1 MIFVLN
7 NVVQTTKF
15 AQTVQDN
22 KLFYVVNKMEQKV
35 VEEEGTHDEFI
46 VYLFGSEPKGKDSIQ
61 LECNDIPDTKNT
73 HLHIFE
79 QLLMIY
85 VSGLKYLWSDSEG
98 KVDLTK
104 LTEDNISLM
113 KRYFVSINYIVNIEV
128 FDLST
133 YQFKF
138 PDYFKNQDKIT
149 DKILLPDFFYE
160 TQGLDTNMYR
170 ISFNFL

>member
-1 MIFVLN
+1 MDPKI
-7 NVVQTTKF
+7 
-15 AQTVQDN
+15 
-22 KLFYVVNKMEQKV
+22 

-46 VYLFGSEPKGKDSIQ
+46 VYLFGSEPKVKDSIQ
-61 LECNDIPDTKNT
+61 LECPDIPDTKNT

-85 VSGLKYLWSDSEG
+85 VSGLKYLWSDSDG

-113 KRYFVSINYIVNIEV
+113 KRYFESINYIVNIDV

-149 DKILLPDFFYE
+149 DKTLLPDFFYE
-160 TQGLDTNMYR
+160 TQGADTKMYR
-170 ISFNFL
+170 ISFDFL